1 LKETLGQRAGSLLM
15 AGIAIVLLIPCFW
28 QPHIQAGDLSSHLY
42 NAWLAGQV
50 GRGTIPGLTLAHPIT
65 NVLADWIL
73 QALSGAIGP
82 SWAERLLVAAAV
94 QLFFW
99 GAFAWIAVIRGR
111 RPWIVVSFLAML
123 AYGLIFHYG
132 FLNFY
137 LSTGFT
143 LCIMAL
149 LWHASRR
156 GVFVAL
162 PVAVLAFLAH
172 PLPLVWGIA
181 ALAYVAV
188 AQRLSDRLRILL
200 LPTAFSVLI
209 LIQTGLMILFPSIWS
224 LDQFLNL
231 EGLLAIAGAEQFWL
245 YGAKYLV
252 VVAGVV
258 LIWLAL
264 FLERIDHHDMLSDP
278 IAHLW
283 LLNIAAL
290 LLLPVRIQFPGYQHG
305 FVYIPQRVSLFIAI
319 LFCAMIS
326 EGRYGRGLTRLS
338 ALVAMAFFT
347 FVYVDARALNR
358 IEAKVIELTAGLSPG
373 ERLVAAFQDSGSER
387 LNGLIHVGAA
397 ACWGHCFDYA
407 NYEPATAQ
415 FRIRVE
421 RPNPAAAPSMEIVQ
435 ELEKGTHVVTSEEA
449 PLYSICP
456 TQDPARPFFL
466 KKLGTG
472 EKTCLTSLAATPQF

>member
-1 LKETLGQRAGSLLM
+1 MKETLGQRAGSLLM

-28 QPHIQAGDLSSHLY
+28 QAHIQAGDLSSHLY

-50 GRGTIPGLTLAHPIT
+50 GRGTIPGLTLAHPTT

-94 QLFFW
+94 QIFFW
-99 GAFAWIAVIRGR
+99 GAFAWIAVIQGR

-123 AYGLIFHYG
+123 SYGLIFHYG

-137 LSTGFT
+137 LSTGLS
-143 LCIMAL
+143 LCVMAL
-149 LWHASRR
+149 LWHASWRR
-156 GVFVAL
+156 FYVAL
-162 PVAVLAFLAH
+162 PVVVLAFLAH

-188 AQRLSDRLRILL
+188 ARRLSDQLRILL
-200 LPTAFSVLI
+200 LPTVFSVLI
-209 LIQTGLMILFPSIWS
+209 LIQTALMILFPSVWS
-224 LDQFLNL
+224 LDQFLNP
-231 EGLLAIAGAEQFWL
+231 EGLLAITGAEQFWL
-245 YGAKYLV
+245 YGTKYLV
-252 VVAGVV
+252 VVAGVL
-258 LIWLAL
+258 LIWSAL
-264 FLERIDHHDMLSDP
+264 FLERIDRYDMLSDP

-283 LLNIAAL
+283 LLNVAAL
-290 LLLPVRIQFPGYQHG
+290 VLLPVRIQFPGYQHA

-319 LFCAMIS
+319 FFCAMIS
-326 EGRYGRGLTRLS
+326 GGRYGRGLTRLS
-338 ALVAMAFFT
+338 VLVAAAFFT
-347 FVYVDARALNR
+347 FVYVDARAMNR
-358 IEAKVIELTAGLSPG
+358 IEAKVTELTAGLPPG
-373 ERLVAAFQDSGSER
+373 QRVVAALQDSGSER
-387 LNGLIHVGAA
+387 LNGLIHVGGA

-415 FRIRVE
+415 FRIRVG
-421 RPNPAAAPSMEIVQ
+421 RPNPAAAPTMQIVQ
-435 ELEKGTHVVTSEEA
+435 ELEKGTHIVTSEEA

-456 TQDPARPFFL
+456 SQDPAQPFFL
-466 KKLGTG
+466 KKLGAG